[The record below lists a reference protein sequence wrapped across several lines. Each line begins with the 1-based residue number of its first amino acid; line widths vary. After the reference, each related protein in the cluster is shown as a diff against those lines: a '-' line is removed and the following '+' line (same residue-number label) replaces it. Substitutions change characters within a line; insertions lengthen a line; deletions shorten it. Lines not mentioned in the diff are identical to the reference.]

1 MSDTMV
7 TIIAIFL
14 AAVLMFILP
23 LMSVSER
30 GEDVSQLAVQ
40 TATQEFVDK
49 VATKGVITK
58 EDYDAYVQALGITGN
73 TYDIEIEVQHLD
85 GNPGKKA
92 TIADLIGENLRYSE
106 FTSTILR
113 FIESDTEGNKYV
125 LSKGDNVIV
134 SVKNTNTTLA
144 QLLRN
149 FVYSVTGNETYQI
162 GATASS
168 LVVNNGR

>member
-14 AAVLMFILP
+14 ASVLMFILP
-23 LMSVSER
+23 LLSVSER

-58 EDYDAYVQALGITGN
+58 EDYDAYVQALGVTGN

-85 GNPGKKA
+85 GNPSKKSA
-92 TIADLIGENLRYSE
+92 IANLIGENLRYSE
-106 FTSTILR
+106 FTSTILNALAT
-113 FIESDTEGNKYV
+113 SNGKYE

-149 FVYSVTGNETYQI
+149 FVYSVTGNENYQV

>member
-14 AAVLMFILP
+14 AAVLMFIFP
-23 LMSVSER
+23 LLSVSER
-30 GEDVSQLAVQ
+30 GEDVSQLVVQ
-40 TATQEFVDK
+40 TSTQEFVDK

-58 EDYDAYVQALGITGN
+58 EDYDAYVQALGVTGN

-85 GNPGKKA
+85 GNPGKKSA
-92 TIADLIGENLRYSE
+92 IVGDLIGENLRYSE
-106 FTSTILR
+106 FTSTIL
-113 FIESDTEGNKYV
+113 SALGSSSGKYP

-149 FVYSVTGNETYQI
+149 FVYSVTGNENYQV

>member
-92 TIADLIGENLRYSE
+92 TIANLIGENLRYSE
-106 FTSTILR
+106 FTSTILN
-113 FIESDTEGNKYV
+113 FIEVQGKDYI

>member
-14 AAVLMFILP
+14 AAVLMFIFP
-23 LMSVSER
+23 LLSVSER
-30 GEDVSQLAVQ
+30 GEDISQLAVQ

-92 TIADLIGENLRYSE
+92 TAGDLIGENLRYSE
-106 FTSTILR
+106 FTSTI
-113 FIESDTEGNKYV
+113 IEALGGSNGKYP

-149 FVYSVTGNETYQI
+149 FVYTVTGNENYQV

>member
-14 AAVLMFILP
+14 AAILMFIFP
-23 LMSVSER
+23 LLSVSER
-30 GEDVSQLAVQ
+30 SEDVSQLAVQ

-58 EDYDAYVQALGITGN
+58 EDYDAYVHALGITGN

-85 GNPGKKA
+85 ENPSKKVVE
-92 TIADLIGENLRYSE
+92 DLIGENLRYSE
-106 FTSTILR
+106 FTSAILKC
-113 FIESDTEGNKYV
+113 IETDGKNYV

-134 SVKNTNTTLA
+134 NVKNTNTTLA

-162 GATASS
+162 GATSSS